1 MTIPRTDLWGPPR
14 PFRTGY
20 TLADVGWAFGAFIVI
35 QVLVAVLGIGYIV
48 TSGIDP
54 TTITTSTPIIVGG
67 LISLWV
73 LFAGFPLLM
82 SKIHGT
88 GSLREFGVRMPRWRH
103 IWQGL
108 IIGLVLRL
116 ASIGLTSVAE
126 AFGVTI
132 GGNTELLTGERA
144 LAALIFIVVA
154 TSVIGPVMEEIFFR
168 GFLMKVFSRY
178 GAAFSIIASSVLFG
192 LMHINSLD
200 ASGLFVVTM
209 TGLCGLALAL
219 IAHRDGDLRRA
230 MTVHIAFNTSGVAL
244 SFLVPGV

>member
-1 MTIPRTDLWGPPR
+1 MPARTDLWGPPR
-14 PFRTGY
+14 PRRLGY
-20 TLADVGWAFGAFIVI
+20 TAGDLGWALGAFIAI
-35 QVLVAVLGIGYIV
+35 QLVVAALGIGYIA

-54 TTITTSTPIIVGG
+54 TTITTSTPIIVMG
-67 LISLWV
+67 LIGLWV

-82 SKIHGT
+82 SKLHGV
-88 GSLREFGVRMPRWRH
+88 GSLREFGVKMPRWQH

-108 IIGLVLRL
+108 LIGLILRL

-126 AFGVTI
+126 AFGITI

-168 GFLMKVFSRY
+168 GFLMKVFYRY
-178 GAAFSIIASSVLFG
+178 GAAFAITVSSVLFG
-192 LMHINSLD
+192 LMHVNSAD

-219 IAHRDGDLRRA
+219 VAHRDGDLRRA
-230 MTVHIAFNTSGVAL
+230 MIIHIAFNSSGVAL
-244 SFLVPGV
+244 SFAVPGV